1 MALQRLQFFA
11 EWVGKVYDPE
21 DPAHVEMKERLLKTV
36 WDKTISL
43 GVDIHR
49 QLPGFDIKKGRYWH
63 QPGWD
68 TTTTPSR
75 QVSIVK
81 PYTWVRIYRNG
92 DQHKDIFFTV
102 GVDPDAEAFVYK
114 LDHYFE
120 KDGHLSQEQKELFV
134 SLLPADLKWNE
145 IPLSELIT
153 LSQTEIVDRMLT
165 FINNSIAVYDRIMD
179 AVWNNR
185 ITDVLLD
192 DTLLKRDPPSGIAEL
207 PHLNPTFDGVTVDYV
222 LQHSVNTKL
231 GTVGEELVIKYEKKL
246 LEAYPDLAA
255 KVRKVEDGNGYDIL
269 SFHPNEK
276 EKYIEVKTTKGG
288 ESTPFDLSINELL
301 FMRLNL
307 NTYFIYRLYNLNE
320 EKRTALFYILDG
332 EVESKILTQPTQF
345 RVFKK
350 IDSEDL

>member
-1 MALQRLQFFA
+1 M
-11 EWVGKVYDPE
+11 
-21 DPAHVEMKERLLKTV
+21 
-36 WDKTISL
+36 
-43 GVDIHR
+43 
-49 QLPGFDIKKGRYWH
+49 
-63 QPGWD
+63 
-68 TTTTPSR
+68 
-75 QVSIVK
+75 
-81 PYTWVRIYRNG
+81 
-92 DQHKDIFFTV
+92 
-102 GVDPDAEAFVYK
+102 
-114 LDHYFE
+114 
-120 KDGHLSQEQKELFV
+120 
-134 SLLPADLKWNE
+134 
-145 IPLSELIT
+145 
-153 LSQTEIVDRMLT
+153 
-165 FINNSIAVYDRIMD
+165 
-179 AVWNNR
+179 
-185 ITDVLLD
+185 
-192 DTLLKRDPPSGIAEL
+192 
-207 PHLNPTFDGVTVDYV
+207 